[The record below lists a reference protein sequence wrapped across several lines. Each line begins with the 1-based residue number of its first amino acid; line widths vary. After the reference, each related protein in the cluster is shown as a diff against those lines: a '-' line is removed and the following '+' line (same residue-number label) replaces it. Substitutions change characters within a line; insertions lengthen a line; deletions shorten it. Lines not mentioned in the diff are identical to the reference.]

1 MTAFNKLVAR
11 KELGSIL
18 HRLDEQGLH
27 TNILRRIVRR
37 HIENLTETL
46 PVEEFGAT
54 LILLR
59 DALTLERWGEIR
71 EIVKE
76 IQELIP
82 TTYGSIPAGV
92 SLDQQGRIFIKR
104 KHGLVSASTGYRYDH
119 LPADC
124 VVTVV
129 NI

>member
-1 MTAFNKLVAR
+1 MTTFNKLAAR
-11 KELGSIL
+11 KELGAIL
-18 HRLDEQGLH
+18 HRLDEPCLH

-54 LILLR
+54 LIILR

-71 EIVKE
+71 TIAAVL
-76 IQELIP
+76 QELIP
-82 TTYGSIPAGV
+82 TTYGSIPAGTV
-92 SLDQQGRIFIKR
+92 IKHLGALATKR
-104 KHGLVSASTGYRYDH
+104 KEGLDVQGYPAFAPH
-119 LPADC
+119 LDADR

-129 NI
+129 NL